1 MIKLKGLEP
10 FAAGGNRLCF
20 VHPAFSER
28 CIKVRRPDFTLEDLR
43 RRKGFPHSLF
53 PASRLDESVKE
64 NRILKACEKK
74 QGEKL
79 FEVVARNY
87 GFVDTDMGLG
97 LCSELIRNEDGRIS
111 FSVMEYVWEN
121 GKSDSLMLAV
131 ERFEEVWPSLM
142 IPSRDLLLHNVVA
155 QCDVNNQIKRLVLI
169 DGLGYSGLIPF
180 FIQPGAYKVRRA
192 KRKLKKFRGLID
204 ELVETKRTG
213 DLENKF
219 WKQKHDGLP
228 VDEGE
233 SS

>member
-97 LCSELIRNEDGRIS
+97 LCSELIRNEDGA
-111 FSVMEYVWEN
+111 
-121 GKSDSLMLAV
+121 MLASCPGPTTQRTSV
-131 ERFEEVWPSLM
+131 FLCLQLTQTAQSSKKASLRCAGRM
-142 IPSRDLLLHNVVA
+142 VTSA
-155 QCDVNNQIKRLVLI
+155 QSTALPALR
-169 DGLGYSGLIPF
+169 
-180 FIQPGAYKVRRA
+180 VRIA
-192 KRKLKKFRGLID
+192 HL
-204 ELVETKRTG
+204 
-213 DLENKF
+213 
-219 WKQKHDGLP
+219 
-228 VDEGE
+228 
-233 SS
+233 